1 MSRNPAR
8 WAVLPILVTL
18 MVTGVAFAKST
29 PGASKRRAPK
39 SRATSIA
46 PPAPLAPGSAG
57 MIVVIDPETG
67 RIGAPTPAQ
76 MAQLLGSQSLGLN
89 HSQEGLVQRR
99 MPDGSTMVDLQ
110 GRFREYYLV
119 RIGVDGSL
127 QPACVNEPDAILKT
141 LMAPPAPV
149 AEDR

>member
-1 MSRNPAR
+1 MTRNPAR
-8 WAVLPILVTL
+8 WAVLPILVAL

-29 PGASKRRAPK
+29 PGGSKRRAAKP
-39 SRATSIA
+39 RATAIA
-46 PPAPLAPGSAG
+46 PPAPLATGSAG

-67 RIGAPTPAQ
+67 RIGPASPTQ
-76 MAQLLGSQSLGLN
+76 MAQLFGSQSMWLN
-89 HSQEGLVQRR
+89 HSTEGLVQRR

-119 RIGVDGSL
+119 RIGPTGSL
-127 QPACVNEPDAILKT
+127 QPTCVEEPDAILRT